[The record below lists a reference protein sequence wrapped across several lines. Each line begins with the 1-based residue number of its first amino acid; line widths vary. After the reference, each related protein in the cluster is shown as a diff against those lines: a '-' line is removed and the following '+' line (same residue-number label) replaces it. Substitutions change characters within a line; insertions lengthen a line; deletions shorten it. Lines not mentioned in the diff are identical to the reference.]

1 LKSTHLEHDIGKN
14 MEEISALGN
23 VVKLATYLIPY
34 VVDFTDSRLKTSY
47 EDNFNEL
54 QTLSDEQ
61 RQVHALIEVHD
72 LAQVLDGPDSA
83 GVHEALWH
91 LLLPRL
97 RPELRQWHR
106 HSGSDKRASTV
117 LLRIYLSNFLREE
130 LPMEFAAE
138 AQKPPWS
145 SVGLSEATQ
154 NAGVGDFP
162 DRQAEE
168 IVG

>member
-1 LKSTHLEHDIGKN
+1 MQKL
-14 MEEISALGN
+14 SALGN
-23 VVKLATYLIPY
+23 VMKPGTYLIQS

-54 QTLSDEQ
+54 QTPSDEQ
-61 RQVHALIEVHD
+61 RQVHALIVVHD
-72 LAQVLDGPDSA
+72 LAQVLGGPDSA

-97 RPELRQWHR
+97 RPELRRWYR
-106 HSGSDKRASTV
+106 HSDSDKRATTV
-117 LLRIYLSNFLREE
+117 LLRNYLSNFLKEG
-130 LPMEFAAE
+130 LPMGFAAE
-138 AQKPPWS
+138 AQKLPWA

-162 DRQAEE
+162 DRQARA
-168 IVG
+168 ILG

>member
-1 LKSTHLEHDIGKN
+1 
-14 MEEISALGN
+14 MEEISVPGK
-23 VVKLATYLIPY
+23 VVKPVTCLIRY
-34 VVDFTDSRLKTSY
+34 VVDFTASRLKTSY
-47 EDNFNEL
+47 EDNFNEF

-72 LAQVLDGPDSA
+72 LAQVLGGPDSA

-97 RPELRQWHR
+97 RPELRRWYR
-106 HSGSDKRASTV
+106 HSDTDKRATTL
-117 LLRIYLSNFLREE
+117 LLRNYLSNFLKEG
-130 LPMEFAAE
+130 LPMGFAAE

-154 NAGVGDFP
+154 NARRRGHP
-162 DRQAEE
+162 R
-168 IVG
+168 